1 MYNLI
6 SVAVICITLLI
17 ISLAI
22 VKPYL
27 TRVNDLKE
35 KQIKNDLY
43 ALYANIDP
51 DAIQEN
57 INNLVDNKLADYIM
71 VNIRTR
77 ESAYMNSQDI
87 DAMIKNVS
95 AYLYLNL
102 SDMYITLIKMVHNIS
117 SDEDLIVYI
126 NDTVKMRS
134 IPVITNNNKPI

>member
-35 KQIKNDLY
+35 RQIKNNLYKLY
-43 ALYANIDP
+43 ADINP
-51 DAIQEN
+51 DAVQEN
-57 INNLVDNKLADYIM
+57 INNLVDNKITDYIM

-77 ESAYMNSQDI
+77 ESTYMNSQDI
-87 DAMIKNVS
+87 DTMIKNVS
-95 AYLYLNL
+95 ADIYINL
-102 SDMYITLIKMVHNIS
+102 SDMYITLIKMIHNIS

-126 NDTVKMRS
+126 NDIVKMRS
-134 IPVITNNNKPI
+134 IPVIANNNKPI